1 MQVER
6 DPQFGG
12 DVQDWREVGM
22 IEEPVPG
29 HAVNHG
35 SEEAE
40 FAHCIVEFGCRG
52 AGIGQR

>member
-6 DPQFGG
+6 DPKFGG
-12 DVQDWREVGM
+12 GIQDGREVGV
-22 IEEPVPG
+22 IEEPVAG

-40 FAHCIVEFGCRG
+40 FAYRIADFGCRG
-52 AGIGQR
+52 VGVGQR

>member
-12 DVQDWREVGM
+12 GIQDGREVGV
-22 IEEPVPG
+22 IEEPVAG

-40 FAHCIVEFGCRG
+40 FADCIVEFGCRG
-52 AGIGQR
+52 VGIGQR